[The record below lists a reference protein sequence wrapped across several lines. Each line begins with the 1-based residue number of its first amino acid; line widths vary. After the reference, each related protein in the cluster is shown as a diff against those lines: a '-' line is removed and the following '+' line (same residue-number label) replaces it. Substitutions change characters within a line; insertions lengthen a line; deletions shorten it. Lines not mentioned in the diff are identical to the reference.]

1 MAVCAASGTERSPD
15 RRLRR
20 ERRLRRASE
29 FEEAYRG
36 RKLVGRHMV
45 MFVREA
51 PDAELR
57 VGVVT
62 GRRIG
67 GAVQRNR
74 WRRRLREGGASKQQQ
89 AGEQM
94 AARQR
99 RQAAVHGVCPE
110 AEGRAAVPE
119 GQAAGPRLSHAGL
132 PRPLRLRG

>member
-74 WRRRLREGGASKQQQ
+74 WRRRLREVFRLERHRLQGGADIVLV
-89 AGEQM
+89 
-94 AARQR
+94 ARACANEPPFEVLRREFLDLAQR
-99 RQAAVHGVCPE
+99 
-110 AEGRAAVPE
+110 
-119 GQAAGPRLSHAGL
+119 AGL
-132 PRPLRLRG
+132 YTAGALS